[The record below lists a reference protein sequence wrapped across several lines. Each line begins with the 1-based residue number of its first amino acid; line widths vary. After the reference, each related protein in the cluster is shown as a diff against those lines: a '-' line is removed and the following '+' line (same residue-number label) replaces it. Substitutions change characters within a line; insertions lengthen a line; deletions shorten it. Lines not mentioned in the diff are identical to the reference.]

1 MNYKKG
7 VGGCIIFL
15 MLGFSLANIL
25 TGSGTLKS
33 TSKPIG
39 VYLIIQGVLII
50 FLICV
55 IAMQVIKNV
64 INKSN
69 IVLDTVLVLLILA
82 WLIYGTTK
90 YDLDCQPRHV
100 CQYFKSQILLQ
111 YIFLLLVCVWWVLGY
126 FLGGDVI
133 WYINEF
139 NQFINIRLQFVTFTI
154 CAATG
159 FSLGNIVVGLK
170 FQSDC
175 PREPMIP
182 VFLTCLGLALLLLEG
197 VLFVCVMTNRH
208 WNKYVLF
215 SGGILTLFTYSWI
228 IAGTYWYGH
237 SVAVYSVHCL
247 QTLYLYFVSQLILV
261 YVSVC
266 LLGFMLAWYIK
277 TGVNIFS
284 ISLQWIER
292 AQGDDEEE
300 RLIPNAHEDER
311 AQGDEEERLM
321 PTAPEDDNQR
331 HYQVAHPQQEAY
343 PIEEECR
350 ICFETRRNFF
360 ILPCIHRVCRNC
372 GEQLLNEGQPS
383 CPFCRLPF
391 NINDVAET

>member
-159 FSLGNIVVGLK
+159 FSLGNIVVG
-170 FQSDC
+170 
-175 PREPMIP
+175 
-182 VFLTCLGLALLLLEG
+182 
-197 VLFVCVMTNRH
+197 
-208 WNKYVLF
+208 
-215 SGGILTLFTYSWI
+215 
-228 IAGTYWYGH
+228 
-237 SVAVYSVHCL
+237 
-247 QTLYLYFVSQLILV
+247 
-261 YVSVC
+261 
-266 LLGFMLAWYIK
+266 
-277 TGVNIFS
+277 VNIFS